1 MKKNYNLSF
10 TKIFF
15 TLFLTLLSLE
25 VWGQTYNQITT
36 LSELT
41 SGDYLLAGDGA
52 TSDGLMLN
60 TVTVATPY
68 INSTTV
74 TNPGTTISAGYSANN
89 VFQITVSGGTIT
101 IYNSSVGY
109 VSWGRTGNIGNTATF
124 FNGTIANT
132 EQWTPT
138 VSSGLWSLANVNT
151 NTRLLQWN
159 TASPRFACYT
169 GSQTNLKLY
178 KLAGKTVTFNNNG
191 GSGTMANQIASTA
204 TNLTAN
210 TFTRANYNFANWHT
224 TASGT
229 GGTSYANNAS
239 YPFTADAT
247 LYAQWQGN
255 VTYNANGGTGTVT
268 DSNTYSP
275 GASVSTLANGFTYA
289 GFAFTGWNTQA
300 DGAGTDYAAST
311 ANAFNF
317 IGNTTLYAKWSSSYS
332 ISFANLQFP
341 GAQTINEGSTFDIYG
356 QVYAAGLTEAAGAG
370 AGIVAEVGY
379 SSSNTNP
386 NIAGWTW
393 ISAGFNSQVGNNDE
407 YKGTLGSGILNGT
420 YYYATRY
427 KIGSGGTW
435 VYGGYNSN
443 TPTAGGIWNG
453 TANVSGMLTVNSNTV
468 GYANIQ
474 SPFTGNIVQGGVFN
488 VYGQVY
494 KSGYTEAAG
503 ANPSISAWIG
513 YSNTNA
519 TTTSDFSTGWTW
531 VPAAYNVQSGNND
544 EYVANI
550 GTSLSAGTYYY
561 VSRFQVAGST
571 EYKYGGT
578 NNNFWGAS
586 ANSGVLNVFTAP
598 AITSSLTKS
607 SVYGASDSYA
617 ITATGTSPI
626 TYNATGLPAGLTVN
640 TTTGLISGAATAD
653 VGNYNVS
660 ISAANGGGTDTKT
673 LVWTITQKP
682 LTITGLA
689 ALSKIYDGSTAAT
702 LSGTPALNT
711 IVSGDDV
718 NVSGTP
724 TVTFATKTVGT
735 AKPVSV
741 TGFIL
746 SGAKAGNYTLSQPT
760 GLTANITAKVL
771 TVSGAT
777 AQNKVYDNTVSAT
790 ITGAALLG
798 VISPDVVAV
807 SGGGT
812 FADSNAGLAKTV
824 TATLSIGGVD
834 AANYTLT
841 QPAGLSADITKAN
854 PVITA
859 STINVTVGGNYV
871 LPGAV
876 TSTSPGILS
885 YSMTDNA
892 AATLTGGNTLNGI
905 AVGTNTLTVNQ
916 AASANYNAASTTV
929 LVNVSTIFYGDGD
942 YRSINDGNW
951 HGTAAS
957 GSVNTWQKLVGG
969 VWTAVTNSPPSSAA
983 TLGTNKVYINNN
995 ISLVGTNTA
1004 PYVVVLADGELHSN
1018 VTVTFGNL
1026 LVKSGGEFY
1035 RENNATGI
1043 NSSGVFEV
1051 EDGGNAYITQTNTT
1065 LPSIWAGTE
1074 KFHPNS
1080 NIIIKRL
1087 DAGAVITDNS
1097 SFTPFVDSNG
1107 NSAYFGNLIIDSSV
1121 DIAVLDG
1128 TTAVAANSNWITNGD
1143 LILRSGTTATSAFR
1157 FVNGTGTTSTTALP
1171 YTIGGNFIVE
1181 SGFTG
1186 SSTLRNS
1193 SVTTNLKV
1201 KKDFIMSGAS
1211 IFRMTGAI
1219 ITTGV
1224 NLYIDGNVKLNDT
1237 SSFLFSSAV
1246 NNSSPLL
1253 SLYLKG
1259 DIAVAS
1265 GATFS
1270 NLNTAVNNAN
1280 FYFTGNGDGTSDALT
1295 QTIDIA
1301 PTNGNAK
1308 INFSLIWPAFPSV
1321 PYVKLVKDLYVGTN
1335 STINVRTNATLDF
1348 GFNGNTALNI
1358 LRVGSSSGQAFNA
1371 ASSSVLKITS
1381 PEGLSNGTSVYTGN
1395 VQIGSAATARI
1406 FDQGAVYHYI
1416 GKSNAAQVALNG
1428 ADQVTGNGLP
1438 SQITGKVI
1446 AELETQNTTQ
1456 DDLILRSS
1464 GTTTFGTTGGVNGI
1478 LEIRK
1483 GKVIDEPGSGFRNY
1497 NGALDDG
1504 ETDTQRGDLKM
1515 TGGRY
1520 VVSGAG
1526 TKPALSGIYTLT
1538 AGTVEF
1544 TGTAATKIRTSTPAK
1559 QYFNVDVSGINVETA
1574 GKNLVVNN
1582 LLKVTTPTAVLTVP
1596 EILDDAATPYVVTA
1610 KKGIQVTSGGKAIF
1624 KNNANLIQDIDAA
1637 NTGNITME
1645 RKANVPTVQY
1655 NYWASPV
1662 KNQALYS
1669 LYPGIAKDRVMVYNS
1684 STDKFTILTT
1694 ASNPLSVFGK
1704 GYSIKGSSDA
1714 AYQPQLTAT
1723 FVGEPNN
1730 ETSTG
1735 TNTIPLSAAGNNYN
1749 LIGNPYPSNLDL
1761 LALYGDADNTSKF
1774 YSGADE
1780 MPTAYFWDNTSNT
1793 DLNQVGS
1800 AYATYSQ
1807 NNYALLNL
1815 SSGTGTPAPRI
1826 GAVKQPNGIV
1836 KPGQG
1841 FIVRAAETAGNL
1853 TFKNSFRTTAVKK
1866 GTVDGVYYRSE
1877 PESTDRYWL
1886 KLTTPTNMN
1895 IVIAVGYY
1903 ASADNTF
1910 ERFDSTVFSEAAS
1923 ENLYSLSSDA
1933 KKLAIQGRKGLFTTE
1948 DVVPLGVKTF
1958 TPGTQQISLEGK
1970 EGSFENQTVYL
1981 KDKVL
1986 NTITNLS
1993 QGSYV
1998 FSSVKG
2004 IEDNRFEIIYKDN
2017 LVLGTDSS
2025 QQSEFVV
2032 YRDGKSYVIKSSKS
2046 LGKIELYDL
2055 SGRMILTNNAQ
2066 GKSFTIDS
2074 ESLPNGVFIIKVE
2087 NSGDVKTKKIIK

>member
-1 MKKNYNLSF
+1 MFCSPG
-10 TKIFF
+10 
-15 TLFLTLLSLE
+15 
-25 VWGQTYNQITT
+25 VWGQTNIIPIRTDVGGFTTWNDTNITGT
-36 LSELT
+36 T
-41 SGDYLLAGDGA
+41 YLQLIA
-52 TSDGLMLN
+52 TGGSSKTISPEMNL
-60 TVTVATPY
+60 TPY
-68 INSTTV
+68 TSVTLDYKARSFGTV
-74 TNPGTTISAGYSANN
+74 TNL
-89 VFQITVSGGTIT
+89 QKTIT
-101 IYNSSVGY
+101 ISISTDG
-109 VSWGRTGNIGNTATF
+109 VSWTTLASVVPATATLASQSQINLTSF
-124 FNGTIANT
+124 VTSSTVRIRFEALNSNGSAGAGIDDLDIKGTL
-132 EQWTPT
+132 P
-138 VSSGLWSLANVNT
+138 S
-151 NTRLLQWN
+151 
-159 TASPRFACYT
+159 
-169 GSQTNLKLY
+169 
-178 KLAGKTVTFNNNG
+178 GKTVTFNNNG

-210 TFTRANYNFANWHT
+210 TFTRTNYNFANWHT

-229 GGTSYANNAS
+229 GGTSYANSAS

-386 NIAGWTW
+386 NTAGWTW

-607 SVYGASDSYA
+607 SVYGAPDSYA

-724 TVTFATKTVGT
+724 TVAFATKTVGT

-746 SGAKAGNYTLSQPT
+746 SGAKAGNYTLSQPA

-841 QPAGLSADITKAN
+841 QPTGLSADITKAN

-859 STINVTVGGNYV
+859 STINVTVGGTYV

-916 AASANYNAASTTV
+916 AASANYNAASATV
-929 LVNVSTIFYGDGD
+929 LVNISAFSNGD
-942 YRSINDGNW
+942 YRSVANGNW
-951 HGTAAS
+951 TAANTAMWETFS
-957 GSVNTWQKLVGG
+957 GGNWITPATVP
-969 VWTAVTNSPPSSAA
+969 TND
-983 TLGTNKVYINNN
+983 TTHNFYINNV
-995 ISLVGTNTA
+995 ITLSGTNTTKNIIINNNGI
-1004 PYVVVLADGELHSN
+1004 LN
-1018 VTVTFGNL
+1018 TFTTTPTFANI
-1026 LVKSGGEFY
+1026 LVKSGGIFNKEG
-1035 RENNATGI
+1035 NSVTVNGI
-1043 NSSGVFEV
+1043 FEV
-1051 EDGGNAYITQTNTT
+1051 EDGGTFTFKHTDNTKSRST
-1065 LPSIWAGTE
+1065 TIWAGTE

-1080 NIIIKRL
+1080 IFKIL
-1087 DAGAVITDNS
+1087 TVDGTAMAVVQAANDISTY
-1097 SFTPFVDSNG
+1097 TENG
-1107 NSAYFGNLIIDSSV
+1107 VTACFGNVIV
-1121 DIAVLDG
+1121 DCSAGKMNLVPTGFNLQLTAKDLVFRNNSD
-1128 TTAVAANSNWITNGD
+1128 TTPLSTGDIT
-1143 LILRSGTTATSAFR
+1143 T
-1157 FVNGTGTTSTTALP
+1157 
-1171 YTIGGNFIVE
+1171 TIGGNLIVE
-1181 SGFTG
+1181 NTYAQTINFA
-1186 SSTLRNS
+1186 STASNISIAIKGNLIHNGTKAFRP
-1193 SVTTNLKV
+1193 TTNLAANSIFTIEGNLSV
-1201 KKDFIMSGAS
+1201 NNGGSFIMNGGSG
-1211 IFRMTGAI
+1211 
-1219 ITTGV
+1219 
-1224 NLYIDGNVKLNDT
+1224 
-1237 SSFLFSSAV
+1237 
-1246 NNSSPLL
+1246 
-1253 SLYLKG
+1253 SL
-1259 DIAVAS
+1259 
-1265 GATFS
+1265 T
-1270 NLNTAVNNAN
+1270 
-1280 FYFTGNGDGTSDALT
+1280 GTSTTNLLGNLVVSSTSIINSTAIGSNNFNFKGT
-1295 QTIDIA
+1295 AAIQTIDVS
-1301 PTNGNAK
+1301 NAATASNITFNANSGSYIK
-1308 INFSLIWPAFPSV
+1308 LINQNFSLGSSSKF
-1321 PYVKLVKDLYVGTN
+1321 
-1335 STINVRTNATLDF
+1335 NVLSGATLDF
-1348 GFNGNTALNI
+1348 GFNGVTALNI
-1358 LRVGSSSGQAFNA
+1358 IANGSLQTFSNA
-1371 ASSSVLKITS
+1371 AGSTLKITS
-1381 PEGLSNGTSVYTGN
+1381 ADGITSTASLGN
-1395 VQIGSAATARI
+1395 VQTPVAGRTYNAGAT
-1406 FDQGAVYHYI
+1406 YHYI
-1416 GKSNAAQVALNG
+1416 GKSNAAEVALNG

-1574 GKNLVVNN
+1574 GKNLMVNN

-1624 KNNANLIQDIDAA
+1624 KNNANLIQDVDAA

-1662 KNQALYS
+1662 KNQALYN

-1684 STDKFTILTT
+1684 STDKFTVLTT

-1723 FVGEPNN
+1723 FVGEPSN

-1993 QGSYV
+1993 QGPYV
-1998 FSSVKG
+1998 FSSLKG

>member
-1 MKKNYNLSF
+1 MKKFLFSKPKINYQSIVFLVF
-10 TKIFF
+10 LFF
-15 TLFLTLLSLE
+15 NSTVSGQISIASLP
-25 VWGQTYNQITT
+25 QTYSQDFNT
-36 LSELT
+36 LSSTGPTTWSNNIAPLPGWYATT
-41 SGDYLLAGDGA
+41 STLNPNNGSTNSNNVYNCGTTSASDRSLGA
-52 TSDGLMLN
+52 L
-60 TVTVATPY
+60 
-68 INSTTV
+68 STTTV
-74 TNPGTTISAGYSANN
+74 HNFGVRFKNNSSTTISKLSISFSGEQWRTNSVAQILAFDYQISSSAITSITAGIWTAASALDFTSPNIGVPAAVDGN
-89 VFQITVSGGTIT
+89 IAANKVVKSADLVVSIPAGSEIILRWTKTGTSSPLLAVDDFSITASATPTSTIT
-101 IYNSSVGY
+101 
-109 VSWGRTGNIGNTATF
+109 
-124 FNGTIANT
+124 
-132 EQWTPT
+132 
-138 VSSGLWSLANVNT
+138 
-151 NTRLLQWN
+151 
-159 TASPRFACYT
+159 
-169 GSQTNLKLY
+169 
-178 KLAGKTVTFNNNG
+178 
-191 GSGTMANQIASTA
+191 
-204 TNLTAN
+204 
-210 TFTRANYNFANWHT
+210 
-224 TASGT
+224 
-229 GGTSYANNAS
+229 
-239 YPFTADAT
+239 
-247 LYAQWQGN
+247 
-255 VTYNANGGTGTVT
+255 
-268 DSNTYSP
+268 
-275 GASVSTLANGFTYA
+275 
-289 GFAFTGWNTQA
+289 
-300 DGAGTDYAAST
+300 
-311 ANAFNF
+311 
-317 IGNTTLYAKWSSSYS
+317 
-332 ISFANLQFP
+332 FANLQFP
-341 GAQTINEGSTFDIYG
+341 GSQSIAEGGSFDVFG
-356 QVYAAGLTEAAGAG
+356 QVYSAGLTDAAGAG
-370 AGIVAEVGY
+370 AGITAEFGY
-379 SSSNTNP
+379 NSSNTDP
-386 NIAGWTW
+386 STWGTTWT
-393 ISAGFNSQVGNNDE
+393 SATYVDDQGNNDN
-407 YKGTLGSGILNGT
+407 YKTTLGAGLAPGT
-420 YYYATRY
+420 YYVATRF
-427 KIGSGGTW
+427 KIGSGSW
-435 VYGGYNSN
+435 VYGGYNTN

-453 TANVSGMLTVNSNTV
+453 TANVSGILTVNSNKVNWGNFQYPASGTV
-468 GYANIQ
+468 AL
-474 SPFTGNIVQGGVFN
+474 GNTYN

-494 KSGYTEAAG
+494 DPAITPAAG
-503 ANPSISAWIG
+503 QGAGITAEVG
-513 YSNTNA
+513 YSLSNSNPNST
-519 TTTSDFSTGWTW
+519 TGWAWT
-531 VPAAYNVQSGNND
+531 AASFNSQQGNND
-544 EYVANI
+544 EYVYNV
-550 GTSLSAGTYYY
+550 GSQFSAGGTYYMAY
-561 VSRFQVAGST
+561 RYKKTGST
-571 EYKYGGT
+571 EYVYGGT
-578 NNNFWGAS
+578 GGIWNNDNATVIVTTPAEINIRQGATPYLTGNTFNFGNVSLGTTSDIVFTIENLGTENLTITNPSTVTGSSYSVTAQPS
-586 ANSGVLNVFTAP
+586 TNVAGLGSTTFTVRFTPSSTGTQTGSVTIANNDSNEGNYIINFTGTGTPSNDNCSNATVLNVNDAAINGTLLNSSTTP
-598 AITSSLTKS
+598 AIDNYKDVWYQFTPNCIGKYTISVAGFTGDVDVAYFTSCGATSPVQSSNTSLNPEVLVTSSSLS
-607 SVYGASDSYA
+607 SSNTYYIRVRAFNTAAQTSAFTISVNNQMTVFTQPSNIIVSAGA
-617 ITATGTSPI
+617 TANFASSIPA
-626 TYNATGLPAGLTVN
+626 NATG
-640 TTTGLISGAATAD
+640 
-653 VGNYNVS
+653 YQWQVS
-660 ISAANGGGTDTKT
+660 IDNGGN
-673 LVWTITQKP
+673 W
-682 LTITGLA
+682 
-689 ALSKIYDGSTAAT
+689 
-702 LSGTPALNT
+702 
-711 IVSGDDV
+711 
-718 NVSGTP
+718 
-724 TVTFATKTVGT
+724 
-735 AKPVSV
+735 
-741 TGFIL
+741 
-746 SGAKAGNYTLSQPT
+746 
-760 GLTANITAKVL
+760 
-771 TVSGAT
+771 
-777 AQNKVYDNTVSAT
+777 
-790 ITGAALLG
+790 
-798 VISPDVVAV
+798 
-807 SGGGT
+807 
-812 FADSNAGLAKTV
+812 
-824 TATLSIGGVD
+824 
-834 AANYTLT
+834 
-841 QPAGLSADITKAN
+841 
-854 PVITA
+854 
-859 STINVTVGGNYV
+859 
-871 LPGAV
+871 
-876 TSTSPGILS
+876 
-885 YSMTDNA
+885 
-892 AATLTGGNTLNGI
+892 
-905 AVGTNTLTVNQ
+905 
-916 AASANYNAASTTV
+916 
-929 LVNVSTIFYGDGD
+929 VNVSTGTGGATNSYTTAATTIAMNGFQ
-942 YRSINDGNW
+942 YRVIISNGTCNTVTSNAAILTVNPITSSTDMFRSRQTGNW
-951 HGTAAS
+951 ASSTTWESSSDGTLWLSPAS
-957 GSVNTWQKLVGG
+957 LFPT
-969 VWTAVTNSPPSSAA
+969 SSAA
-983 TLGTNKVYINNN
+983 SIEILNGHVIA
-995 ISLVGTNTA
+995 TA
-1004 PYVVVLADGELHSN
+1004 TTATAKNL
-1018 VTVTFGNL
+1018 TVR
-1026 LVKSGGEFY
+1026 SGGVL
-1035 RENNATGI
+1035 TI
-1043 NSSGVFEV
+1043 NSIITNNGTFEIEDNGTVNFNNGSYSGS
-1051 EDGGNAYITQTNTT
+1051 GLSTSLWNGI
-1065 LPSIWAGTE
+1065 E

-1080 NIIIKRL
+1080 NF
-1087 DAGAVITDNS
+1087 VIQNQAS
-1097 SFTPFVDSNG
+1097 SASDFFIPANADITTNTYSGF
-1107 NSAYFGNLIIDSSV
+1107 AACFGNLIFDSS
-1121 DIAVLDG
+1121 A
-1128 TTAVAANSNWITNGD
+1128 
-1143 LILRSGTTATSAFR
+1143 TATYPVFGSIFSNNLTHKNLIFRSATASTNAIR
-1157 FVNGTGTTSTTALP
+1157 FTSSNLTT
-1171 YTIGGNFIVE
+1171 TIGGNLLVE
-1181 SGFTG
+1181 LNFARNINITTAAGVTSAITIKGDFVN
-1186 SSTLRNS
+1186 NS
-1193 SVTTNLKV
+1193 SKNFTLVNAASGNATLNIEGNMTLSGAGTFQLNGTVGAISTTNLKG
-1201 KKDFIMSGAS
+1201 D
-1211 IFRMTGAI
+1211 
-1219 ITTGV
+1219 
-1224 NLYIDGNVKLNDT
+1224 
-1237 SSFLFSSAV
+1237 
-1246 NNSSPLL
+1246 L
-1253 SLYLKG
+1253 SLNGSSILISTSNSGTTFNFLGTG
-1259 DIAVAS
+1259 DGLTDATNQTVDVANA
-1265 GATFS
+1265 ATAS
-1270 NLNTAVNNAN
+1270 NITFNAN
-1280 FYFTGNGDGTSDALT
+1280 SGSYIKLIN
-1295 QTIDIA
+1295 Q
-1301 PTNGNAK
+1301 
-1308 INFSLIWPAFPSV
+1308 NFSLGSSSKF
-1321 PYVKLVKDLYVGTN
+1321 
-1335 STINVRTNATLDF
+1335 NVLSGATLDF
-1348 GFNGNTALNI
+1348 GFNGVTALNI
-1358 LRVGSSSGQAFNA
+1358 IANGSLQTFSNA
-1371 ASSSVLKITS
+1371 AGSTLKITS
-1381 PEGLSNGTSVYTGN
+1381 ADGITSTASLGN
-1395 VQIGSAATARI
+1395 VQTPVAGRTYNAGAT
-1406 FDQGAVYHYI
+1406 YHYI

-1526 TKPALSGIYTLT
+1526 TKPALSGVYTLT

-1684 STDKFTILTT
+1684 STDKFTLLTT
-1694 ASNPLSVFGK
+1694 ASNPLSLFGK

-1853 TFKNSFRTTAVKK
+1853 TFKNNFRTTAVKK

-1993 QGSYV
+1993 QGPYV